1 VKNCGSAA
9 LGIFLRE
16 NFSHALILNQNS
28 HFAKD
33 SEEREMLKRF
43 SVSLED
49 KLLQIFDEHIKAH
62 SYNNRSE
69 AIRDLIRKAFV
80 KEEWEADKQ
89 VMGVIS
95 LVYDHHQHK
104 LQEKVTLVQHDYHH
118 HIVSTTHVH
127 MDHHN
132 CLEVIVVKGKAKE
145 VQELADRLTALKG
158 VRDGNLAMS
167 STGKALH

>member
-1 VKNCGSAA
+1 
-9 LGIFLRE
+9 
-16 NFSHALILNQNS
+16 
-28 HFAKD
+28 
-33 SEEREMLKRF
+33 MLKRF
-43 SVSLED
+43 SISLEE
-49 KLLQIFDEHIKAH
+49 KLLSIFDEQMKAR

-95 LVYDHHQHK
+95 LVYDHHQPK
-104 LQEKVTLVQHDYHH
+104 LQEKVTEVQHDYHH

-127 MDHHN
+127 MDHDN
-132 CLEVIVVKGKAKE
+132 CLEVIVVKGKAGE
-145 VQELADRLTALKG
+145 VQELSDHLTSLRG

-167 STGKALH
+167 STGKSLH